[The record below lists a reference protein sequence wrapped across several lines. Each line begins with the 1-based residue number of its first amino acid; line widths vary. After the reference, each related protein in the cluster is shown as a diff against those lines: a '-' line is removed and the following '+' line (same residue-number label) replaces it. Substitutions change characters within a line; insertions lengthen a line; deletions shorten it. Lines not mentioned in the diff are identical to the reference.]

1 MIRQGRFIPKN
12 RHKYV
17 GNADNIIFRS
27 SWERRVMS
35 YLDEQSSILEWSSEE
50 IVIPY
55 VSPIDSRYHRYF
67 VDFFVKA
74 KTRDGK
80 IKTMLW
86 EVKPASQTQEPEKRK
101 RISKQYITE
110 VMRWG
115 VNEAKWK
122 AATEYCLDRG
132 WEFKILTEKDLG
144 ITYK

>member
-12 RHKYV
+12 RHKYI

-27 SWERRVMS
+27 SWERRIMS